1 VSNDSREFVGYH
13 GTNSKYVSDI
23 YKHNFKISKN
33 AGEWLGYGAYFFI
46 EGVSCPIKTAREWAL
61 NEAYKDL
68 NYKYY
73 SILKV
78 KAVGETIFDL
88 TTIDGLRKFNE
99 LRNQII
105 KKYNTYFYKNRNF
118 YEDDR
123 VILNLMIKWMN
134 IDILIS
140 NLYIKTKKQRIS
152 KIYSRIPNVTVMLVT
167 EPKKS
172 IELSSIKKI
181 EKGVT

>member
-1 VSNDSREFVGYH
+1 VSNDSIEFVGYH
-13 GTNSKYVSDI
+13 GTNSKYVPDI

-33 AGEWLGYGAYFFI
+33 AGEWLGYGTYFFV
-46 EGVSCPIKTAREWAL
+46 EGVSCPIKNAREWAL

-68 NYKYY
+68 NYKHY

-78 KAVGETIFDL
+78 RAVGKTIFDL
-88 TTIDGLRKFNE
+88 TTIDGLKKFDE

-105 KKYNTYFYKNRNF
+105 KKYNTYFHRNRNF

-123 VILNLMIKWMN
+123 IILNLIIKWMK

-140 NLYIKTKKQRIS
+140 NLYVKTTAQRIS

-167 EPKKS
+167 DPKKS
-172 IELSSIKKI
+172 IKLSSIEEI
-181 EKGVT
+181 EKELT